1 MFNDKLQPIYDG
13 KVLVNQTAM
22 DNPVVQSVL
31 KEMSLRNFEPQRINN
46 YGGMVH
52 FRQALIMN
60 KQPMYIKGDI
70 MLIAKYNRFD
80 ESVEIGDLNNPSDGW
95 VTYDP
100 TQGAS
105 SEELTEI
112 CNTLY
117 DRCLLAELGIK
128 GFTPA
133 GEQHLIKS

>member
-1 MFNDKLQPIYDG
+1 
-13 KVLVNQTAM
+13 
-22 DNPVVQSVL
+22 
-31 KEMSLRNFEPQRINN
+31 
-46 YGGMVH
+46 
-52 FRQALIMN
+52 MN
-60 KQPMYIKGDI
+60 KQPMYIKGDYQ
-70 MLIAKYNRFD
+70 LIAKYNRFD

-105 SEELTEI
+105 SDELTEI

-133 GEQHLIKS
+133 SEQVLTKI

>member
-1 MFNDKLQPIYDG
+1 M
-13 KVLVNQTAM
+13 T
-22 DNPVVQSVL
+22 
-31 KEMSLRNFEPQRINN
+31 
-46 YGGMVH
+46 
-52 FRQALIMN
+52 
-60 KQPMYIKGDI
+60 QPMYIKGDI

-80 ESVEIGDLNNPSDGW
+80 ECVQIADLDCPDMGW
-95 VTYDP
+95 TDYDP

-105 SEELTEI
+105 SDELTEI

-133 GEQHLIKS
+133 NEHKLIKS

>member
-1 MFNDKLQPIYDG
+1 M
-13 KVLVNQTAM
+13 T
-22 DNPVVQSVL
+22 
-31 KEMSLRNFEPQRINN
+31 
-46 YGGMVH
+46 
-52 FRQALIMN
+52 
-60 KQPMYIKGDI
+60 QPMYIKGDI

-80 ESVEIGDLNNPSDGW
+80 ESVEIGDLNNASDGW

-105 SEELTEI
+105 SDELTEI

-117 DRCLLAELGIK
+117 DRCLLAELGVE

-133 GEQHLIKS
+133 NMQYLVKQPLTKI